1 MTLILKTNEQINLK
15 NKMSEVVFAMIA
27 AIVGSVMIFLI
38 ILALF
43 YAFALLTI
51 KVFRKLKR
59 EWENPDT

>member
-1 MTLILKTNEQINLK
+1 
-15 NKMSEVVFAMIA
+15 MSEVIFAMIA
-27 AIVGSVMIFLI
+27 AIVGSVMVFLI

-51 KVFRKLKR
+51 KVFKKLKR